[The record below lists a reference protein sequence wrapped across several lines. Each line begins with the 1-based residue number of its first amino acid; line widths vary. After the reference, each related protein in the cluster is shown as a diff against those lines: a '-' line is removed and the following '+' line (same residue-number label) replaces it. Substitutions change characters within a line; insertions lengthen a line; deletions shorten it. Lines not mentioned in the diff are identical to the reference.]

1 MNMNSEELKE
11 LGWNIY
17 TANRKWIARNR
28 HNNRQFTA
36 GTIYA
41 LLAKLT
47 DYTRYPQYYDVA

>member
-1 MNMNSEELKE
+1 MNSQDFAE

-17 TANRKWIARNR
+17 TANRRWIARNR

-36 GTIYA
+36 GTLQA

-47 DYTRYPQYYDVA
+47 DYTRHPQYYDVA

>member
-1 MNMNSEELKE
+1 MNMDSEELKE

-28 HNNRQFTA
+28 NTNRQFTA
-36 GTIYA
+36 GTLYS

-47 DYTRYPQYYDVA
+47 DYTRHPLYYDVA

>member
-1 MNMNSEELKE
+1 MNSQDFAE

-17 TANRKWIARNR
+17 TANRRWVARNR
-28 HNNRQFTA
+28 HNHRQFTA

-47 DYTRYPQYYDVA
+47 DYTRHPQYYDVA